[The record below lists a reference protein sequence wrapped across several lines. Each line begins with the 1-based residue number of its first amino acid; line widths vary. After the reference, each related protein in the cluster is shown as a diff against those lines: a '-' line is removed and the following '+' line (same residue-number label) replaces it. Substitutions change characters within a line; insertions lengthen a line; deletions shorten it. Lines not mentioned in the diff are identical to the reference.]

1 VASVDVAIPCYQ
13 YGHFLRD
20 CVDSVLGQDIQDL
33 RLLIIDN
40 ASTDDSV
47 EIAREL
53 AARDPR
59 IEVIARP
66 VNLGAQASFNEA
78 VDWARADYFTVLC
91 ADDRMAPGALK
102 RAVAVME
109 EHPSV
114 SFAYGRGVELRP
126 SEAPAALPDEPA
138 DGQHDWT
145 IIDGPDFIARR
156 CHTGANHIATCTVLV
171 RTRCQKQAGHYREG
185 LPYTDDL
192 EMWMRLAT
200 LGPVAETSATKGIWL
215 VHGANMSAFYQAR
228 QTRDLLAIKD
238 AFDSFFR
245 HEGSQLPNARA
256 LHRQAVR
263 SIGERSDWSALS
275 HLSRGHGSTGLALF
289 KLAVRLRPS
298 TAIVPPV
305 NYLFRM
311 DDPFGR
317 VKQVVSEIAGNLA
330 SLRPAKHG

>member
-1 VASVDVAIPCYQ
+1 VASVDVAIPSYQ
-13 YGHFLRD
+13 YGHFLRE
-20 CVDSVLGQDIQDL
+20 CVNSVLDQEIDDL
-33 RLLIIDN
+33 RILIIDN

-66 VNLGAQASFNEA
+66 VNLGAQTSFNEA
-78 VDWARADYFTVLC
+78 VDWAKADYFTILC
-91 ADDRMAPGALK
+91 ADDRLAPGALK
-102 RAVAVME
+102 RAVTVME

-114 SFAYGRGVELRP
+114 SFTYGRGIQLRP
-126 SEAPAALPDEPA
+126 SGGSAGLPDEPLG
-138 DGQHDWT
+138 GQHDWT
-145 IIDGPDFIARR
+145 IINGPDFIARR
-156 CHTGANHIATCTVLV
+156 CHTGTNHIATCTVLV
-171 RTRCQKQAGHYREG
+171 RTTCQKQVGHYREG
-185 LPYTDDL
+185 MPYTDDL

-200 LGPVAETSATKGIWL
+200 LGPVAETNATQGIWL
-215 VHGANMSAFYQAR
+215 VHGANMSAYYQAR

-245 HEGSQLPNARA
+245 HEGSQMPNAQQ

-263 SIGERSDWSALS
+263 SIGERSYWSALS

-311 DDPFGR
+311 DDPIGR
-317 VKQVVSEIAGNLA
+317 VKQVASEIRGNLA
-330 SLRPAKHG
+330 TLRPAKHG